1 MKIQQ
6 VYEFE
11 LFDRRNEQLVIV
23 HFRRIDDYFALEKR
37 TQDGKVIDSE
47 NVAESFA
54 QTVLE
59 QALICLPKSDIEIT
73 KLSTGTKFNYPTR
86 SI

>member
-6 VYEFE
+6 VYEFK

>member
-1 MKIQQ
+1 MQIQQ
-6 VYEFE
+6 VYEFK
-11 LFDRRNEQLVIV
+11 LFDRRNKQLVIV

-73 KLSTGTKFNYPTR
+73 KLSAGTKFNYPTR

>member
-6 VYEFE
+6 VQEFK

-23 HFRRIDDYFALEKR
+23 HFRRIDDYFLLEKR

-54 QTVLE
+54 NTVLE
-59 QALICLPKSDIEIT
+59 QAMICLPKSDLEVT
-73 KLSTGTKFNYPTR
+73 KLSTGTKFNYPTQQ
-86 SI
+86 I

>member
-6 VYEFE
+6 IQDFK

-23 HFRRIDDYFALEKR
+23 HFRRIDDYFLLEKR

-47 NVAESFA
+47 NIAESFA

-59 QALICLPKSDIEIT
+59 QALICLPKSDIEVT
-73 KLSTGTKFNYPTR
+73 KLSSGTKFNYPTHN
-86 SI
+86 I

>member
-6 VYEFE
+6 VQEFT
-11 LFDRRNEQLVIV
+11 LFDRRKEQLVIV
-23 HFRRIDDYFALEKR
+23 HFRRIDDHFLMEKR

-54 QTVLE
+54 GTVLE
-59 QALICLPKSDIEIT
+59 QAMICLPKSDLEIVNR
-73 KLSTGTKFNYPTR
+73 STGTVFNYP
-86 SI
+86 IKHI